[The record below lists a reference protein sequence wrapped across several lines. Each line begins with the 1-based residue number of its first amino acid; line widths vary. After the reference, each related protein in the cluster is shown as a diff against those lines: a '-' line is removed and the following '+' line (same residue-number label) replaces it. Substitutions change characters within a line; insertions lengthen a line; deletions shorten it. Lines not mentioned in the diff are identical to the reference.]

1 MCAFTKCGEQQSR
14 NHCAQVLRSV
24 KRKQRVLQEF
34 VAGTLL
40 CVSEAD
46 AEVSWPG
53 SKEKSPS
60 RRHPWG
66 TNPEV
71 GKIHRTEASVPVCR
85 FDPGKGQIYFKKKK
99 RKTIYL
105 LTRIIPAY
113 RGDNQE
119 KK

>member
-1 MCAFTKCGEQQSR
+1 M
-14 NHCAQVLRSV
+14 RSV

-99 RKTIYL
+99 RKTI
-105 LTRIIPAY
+105 I
-113 RGDNQE
+113 
-119 KK
+119 